1 MTAKAR
7 FAAPLAALAQCF
19 TAPRGDSSRATLAHL
34 VDSSRTT
41 LAHLVDSSRAT
52 LAHLSISPCAALAHR
67 VAAFAFAATLL
78 VLSGCSGGCSREKTP
93 EPVLDRI
100 EDPAYVKQLKECITA
115 QHELAVRGS
124 KILRELEAA
133 RAEDPNSEKT
143 KKLEKRYAK
152 NSADLEKLR
161 TASMAIVRDRK
172 NKEEADRAKA
182 AADAKEK
189 K

>member
-1 MTAKAR
+1 MIGKAR
-7 FAAPLAALAQCF
+7 FAASLAALAQCF
-19 TAPRGDSSRATLAHL
+19 ATHR
-34 VDSSRTT
+34 VG
-41 LAHLVDSSRAT
+41 
-52 LAHLSISPCAALAHR
+52 SPCAMPSHRVGSPCTMLAHR
-67 VAAFAFAATLL
+67 FAALAFAATLL
-78 VLSGCSGGCSREKTP
+78 ALSGCSGGCSREKTP

-100 EDPAYVKQLKECITA
+100 EDPAYVKQLKECINA
-115 QHELAVRGS
+115 QHELSVQGN

-161 TASMAIVRDRK
+161 TVNMAIIRERM
-172 NKEEADRAKA
+172 NKEQADRAKA